1 MKRKPTAQ
9 SIRVGQ
15 TLYYVAHP
23 LATSSRRYVVGSV
36 QVKTDALP
44 LPLPPDGQA
53 GPYPRRFV
61 ANHLR
66 EFPGDMHYSRRV
78 AMRCAKDLNAEMDRV
93 NAQVR
98 QKVRALQGLLA
109 DRAVLEH
116 VIQAAAQ

>member
-44 LPLPPDGQA
+44 LPPDGQA

-78 AMRCAKDLNAEMDRV
+78 ATRYAKNMNAEMDRV

-98 QKVRALQGLLA
+98 QKVRALHGLLA
-109 DRAVLEH
+109 ERAVLEH